1 MELHI
6 IDISIIVVYLA
17 FTILI
22 GILISKRASKDI
34 DSYFL
39 GGKTIPWYILGVS
52 NASGMFDI
60 TGTMWL
66 VYLCFV
72 YGLKSVF
79 IPWLWP
85 VFNQIFLMVYLS
97 IWLRRSNVMTGA
109 EWIKTRFGQGTGA
122 KLSHIIIVIYALV
135 SVVGFLAYGFKGIGK
150 FSATFLPWDLSPNMY
165 ALIFM
170 SITTIYVVKGGM
182 FSVVLTE
189 VIQFV
194 IMTIAS
200 IAIGIIAVNI
210 VSPEALDAV
219 VPAGW
224 KNLFFGW
231 KLNLDWT
238 GLIDSVNAK
247 ITQDGYSL
255 FTIFFMMMLFKGIL
269 ISMAGPAPNYDMQRI
284 LATRKPSDAAK
295 MSGFVTIVLFFPR
308 YMMIAGLTVL
318 ALVFFSPE
326 LNAMGADID
335 FEMILPY
342 AIKNFVPVGLMGV
355 LLAGLLAAFMSTFA
369 ATVNAAPAYIVN
381 DIYKRFIRPDADKKT
396 YVRMS
401 YIFSFLVV
409 VIGIA
414 FGFAAESIN
423 TVTLWIVSALWGG
436 YTASN
441 LLKWH
446 WWRFNGYGYF
456 WGMVLGI
463 MASMV
468 FPLVLPNVLP
478 LYMFPFI
485 LLLSSAGCII
495 GSLTTAPDEERVLK
509 EFYTR
514 VRPWGFWDPIYKLV
528 IQDDPNFKK
537 NTDFRRDM
545 FNIVVGIIWQTS
557 LIAIPIYIVIQEQVP
572 MLTGILILVITSLI
586 LKKTWYDRLKYA
598 DQHDILFNDKKL

>member
-1 MELHI
+1 
-6 IDISIIVVYLA
+6 
-17 FTILI
+17 
-22 GILISKRASKDI
+22 
-34 DSYFL
+34 
-39 GGKTIPWYILGVS
+39 
-52 NASGMFDI
+52 
-60 TGTMWL
+60 
-66 VYLCFV
+66 
-72 YGLKSVF
+72 
-79 IPWLWP
+79 
-85 VFNQIFLMVYLS
+85 
-97 IWLRRSNVMTGA
+97 
-109 EWIKTRFGQGTGA
+109 
-122 KLSHIIIVIYALV
+122 
-135 SVVGFLAYGFKGIGK
+135 
-150 FSATFLPWDLSPNMY
+150 
-165 ALIFM
+165 
-170 SITTIYVVKGGM
+170 
-182 FSVVLTE
+182 
-189 VIQFV
+189 
-194 IMTIAS
+194 
-200 IAIGIIAVNI
+200 
-210 VSPEALDAV
+210 
-219 VPAGW
+219 
-224 KNLFFGW
+224 
-231 KLNLDWT
+231 
-238 GLIDSVNAK
+238 
-247 ITQDGYSL
+247 
-255 FTIFFMMMLFKGIL
+255 MMMLFKGIL

-295 MSGFVTIVLFFPR
+295 MSGFVTVVLFFPR
-308 YMMIAGLTVL
+308 YMMISGLTVL

-355 LLAGLLAAFMSTFA
+355 LMAGLLAAFMSTFA

-463 MASMV
+463 LASMLL
-468 FPLVLPNVLP
+468 PLILPEVLP
-478 LYMFPFI
+478 LYIFPFI
-485 LLLSSAGCII
+485 LLLSLAGCII

-509 EFYTR
+509 EFYRR

-528 IQDDPNFKK
+528 IQEDPDFKR

-545 FNIVVGIIWQTS
+545 FNIVAGIIWQTS
-557 LIAIPIYIVIQEQVP
+557 LIAIPIYIVIQEKVP
-572 MLTGILILVITSLI
+572 ILTGILILIITSLI
-586 LKKTWYDRLKYA
+586 LKKTWYDKLKDA
-598 DQHDILFNDKKL
+598 DQHDVLFSYKNETTEASERRIMTN